1 MSKHNKPIRQ
11 HHVPKV
17 YLKNFVLKMAL
28 LLFLIKLEKE
38 YFPRGLMLLPLKRI
52 FTQWM
57 G

>member
-17 YLKNFVLKMAL
+17 YLKNFCSEDGTIAVLDKTR
-28 LLFLIKLEKE
+28 KE
-38 YFPRGLMLLPLKRI
+38 YFPRGLMLLRSKRI
-52 FTQWM
+52 FTQWV